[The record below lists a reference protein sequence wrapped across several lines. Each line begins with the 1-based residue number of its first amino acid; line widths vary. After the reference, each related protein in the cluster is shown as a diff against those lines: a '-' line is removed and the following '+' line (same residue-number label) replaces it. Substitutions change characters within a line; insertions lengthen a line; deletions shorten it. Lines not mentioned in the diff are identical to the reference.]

1 MKIIFLVF
9 SSILILKLNA
19 QPLHLDIQFQDVN
32 SGVFD
37 FALTGGLNNP
47 QYSEID
53 LDGDNIKDLVY
64 FDRVGD
70 VVVTFLNGGT
80 ANTVDYT
87 YAPEY
92 IYRFPKVENW
102 MLLRDYNCDLLEDLF
117 AYKYDTNTGKVSITV
132 YEASRD
138 GQNKV
143 QFTLV
148 KNIIEFHL
156 KGQST
161 LFNLANSTVDLPA
174 VDDIDGDGDMDILNF
189 NSSGGYIE
197 MFKNESQE
205 LGFGCDSLLYVF
217 NDNCWGRMYESGVSE
232 FIDLSPVID
241 SCAGYPN
248 WNPIKSA
255 RHSGSTILTVD
266 MDNDGDKE
274 LFLGDLSFKNIN
286 MLSNGGNADT
296 AHLTAQEMFFP
307 QNSTNINI
315 DIFPAAFYV
324 DVNNDAA
331 PDLLAAPNILANS
344 EDDKT
349 WYYENTGSA
358 TFPVFSHQQNDF
370 LVNEMLD
377 LGTGSAPAFFDF
389 NSDGLMDIVVGNGE
403 KFINTFLQQSYLSL
417 YENIGTA
424 SFPVYKLADS
434 DFASIK
440 QYNQLRLVPNFGDLD
455 NDGDQDMIIG
465 LESGELFYVANT
477 GTATVPNFP
486 NIVSNYAGIDVG
498 QKSSPQ
504 LVDADRDGD
513 LDLIVGERNGNI
525 NYFEN
530 TGTASAAVF
539 SSTATTETFGF
550 IDAKLPGTIE
560 GNSAPHLI
568 DYGGKFFF
576 FVGNEAGEIWQYNDV
591 DSNLSGTFNRV
602 NDVLDSIDVGEES
615 VPAISNINNN
625 GFLEILVG
633 NKRGGLQLFSE
644 SFFVPV
650 TSLAGKSNSFNIF
663 PNPTNGSIKIEF
675 FNVINEEVSL
685 QITNL
690 LGQVLILQTLCVHKE
705 IDLNLTDLP
714 QGTFILSVQS
724 GKDRFVKKIIR
735 I

>member
-1 MKIIFLVF
+1 MLLFLVF
-9 SSILILKLNA
+9 PLFSLA
-19 QPLHLDIQFQDVN
+19 QPNHFQIPFQDVN
-32 SGVFD
+32 ADVFD
-37 FALTGGLNNP
+37 FALTGGMNNP
-47 QYSEID
+47 QFSEID

-87 YAPEY
+87 FAPEY

-117 AYKYDTNTGKVSITV
+117 AYKYDINTGKVSITV

-156 KGQST
+156 KGQSD

-189 NSSGGYIE
+189 NSSGGYVE

-217 NDNCWGRMYESGVSE
+217 NDNCWGRMYESGISE

-241 SCAGYPN
+241 SCSGYPN

-255 RHSGSTILTVD
+255 RHAGSTILTVD

-286 MLSNGGNADT
+286 MLTNGGNADT

-307 QNSTNINI
+307 QNSVNVNI

-331 PDLLAAPNILANS
+331 PDFIAAPNILANS

-358 TFPVFSHQQNDF
+358 SFPVFSYQQNDF
-370 LVNEMLD
+370 LVEEMLD
-377 LGTGSAPAFFDF
+377 HGTGSAPAFVDF
-389 NSDGLMDIVVGNGE
+389 NDDGLMDIVIGNGE

-417 YENIGTA
+417 YENIGSA
-424 SFPVYKLADS
+424 NSPVYKLADS
-434 DFASIK
+434 DFAGIK
-440 QYNQLRLVPNFGDLD
+440 QYNQQRLVPTFGDLD
-455 NDGDQDMIIG
+455 NDGDEDMILG

-477 GTATVPNFP
+477 GTATVPNYP

-498 QKSSPQ
+498 QKSCPQ

-530 TGTASAAVF
+530 TGSVSSPVF

-568 DYGGKFFF
+568 DHGGEFFF
-576 FVGNEAGEIWQYNDV
+576 FVGNETGEIWLYNNV
-591 DSNLSGTFNRV
+591 DSNLSGIFNRV
-602 NDVLDSIDVGEES
+602 NNVLDSIDVGEES
-615 VPAISNINNN
+615 VLAISNINNN
-625 GFLEILVG
+625 GSFEILMG

-644 SFFVPV
+644 HFLVSVNSV
-650 TSLAGKSNSFNIF
+650 AENSKSLIIF
-663 PNPTNGSIKIEF
+663 PNPSEGSINILF
-675 FNVINEEVSL
+675 FNVINEEVSF
-685 QITNL
+685 QITDL
-690 LGQVLILQTLCVHKE
+690 LGKMIFSQTIWVNKE
-705 IDLNLTDLP
+705 TKLNLFDLAA
-714 QGTFILSVQS
+714 GTYILTIQNNEGNFI
-724 GKDRFVKKIIR
+724 KKIIR
-735 I
+735 K